1 MCCKSR
7 TWRFISAAELPI
19 TQSKERGNMTARV
32 KVLKQLIRE
41 SLYVI
46 DAHPVADAIVLRMHA
61 RDTLPEL
68 SLRSDA
74 RGPQIRSFR
83 RHDAAR
89 SFRLTGAPRLRSAS
103 H

>member
-1 MCCKSR
+1 
-7 TWRFISAAELPI
+7 
-19 TQSKERGNMTARV
+19 V

-46 DAHPVADAIVLRMHA
+46 DERLVADAIGLRMHA
-61 RDTLPEL
+61 RGTLPEL

-83 RHDAAR
+83 RHDDAR
-89 SFRLTGAPRLRSAS
+89 SFRLTGATRRQALS

>member
-1 MCCKSR
+1 
-7 TWRFISAAELPI
+7 
-19 TQSKERGNMTARV
+19 MTARA
-32 KVLKQLIRE
+32 KVLQQLIRE

-46 DAHPVADAIVLRMHA
+46 DEHLVADAIVLRMHA
-61 RDTLPEL
+61 HQTLPEL

-83 RHDAAR
+83 RHDDAR
-89 SFRLTGAPRLRSAS
+89 SFRLTGAARLRSVS

>member
-1 MCCKSR
+1 
-7 TWRFISAAELPI
+7 
-19 TQSKERGNMTARV
+19 MTARA
-32 KVLKQLIRE
+32 KVLQQLIRE

-46 DAHPVADAIVLRMHA
+46 DERVIADAILLRMHA
-61 RDTLPEL
+61 RETLPEL

-83 RHDAAR
+83 RHDGAH
-89 SFRLTGAPRLRSAS
+89 SFRLTGAPRRRSVS

>member
-1 MCCKSR
+1 
-7 TWRFISAAELPI
+7 
-19 TQSKERGNMTARV
+19 MTARV
-32 KVLKQLIRE
+32 RVLKQLIRE

-46 DAHPVADAIVLRMHA
+46 DEPLVADAIVLRMHA
-61 RDTLPEL
+61 RETLPEL

-83 RHDAAR
+83 RHDDAR
-89 SFRLTGAPRLRSAS
+89 SFRLTGAARLRSVS

>member
-1 MCCKSR
+1 
-7 TWRFISAAELPI
+7 
-19 TQSKERGNMTARV
+19 MTARV

-46 DAHPVADAIVLRMHA
+46 DEHLVADAIVLRMHA
-61 RDTLPEL
+61 RESLPEL

-74 RGPQIRSFR
+74 GGPQIRSFR
-83 RHDAAR
+83 RHEDAR
-89 SFRLTGAPRLRSAS
+89 SFRLTGAPRLRSVS

>member
-1 MCCKSR
+1 
-7 TWRFISAAELPI
+7 
-19 TQSKERGNMTARV
+19 MTERV

-46 DAHPVADAIVLRMHA
+46 DERSVADAIVLRMHA
-61 RDTLPEL
+61 RDTLPGL
-68 SLRSDA
+68 SLRSDG

-83 RHDAAR
+83 RHEGAR
-89 SFRLTGAPRLRSAS
+89 SFRLTGAPRLRSVS

>member
-1 MCCKSR
+1 
-7 TWRFISAAELPI
+7 
-19 TQSKERGNMTARV
+19 MTARV

-46 DAHPVADAIVLRMHA
+46 DERLVADAIVLRLHA
-61 RDTLPEL
+61 RETLPEL
-68 SLRSDA
+68 SLRSGA

-83 RHDAAR
+83 RHDDAR
-89 SFRLTGAPRLRSAS
+89 SFRLTGAARRGALS

>member
-1 MCCKSR
+1 
-7 TWRFISAAELPI
+7 
-19 TQSKERGNMTARV
+19 MTARV

-46 DAHPVADAIVLRMHA
+46 DERRIADVIVLRLHA
-61 RDTLPEL
+61 RETLPEL
-68 SLRSDA
+68 SLRSDD

-83 RHDAAR
+83 RHDDAR
-89 SFRLTGAPRLRSAS
+89 SFRLIGAPRLRSVS